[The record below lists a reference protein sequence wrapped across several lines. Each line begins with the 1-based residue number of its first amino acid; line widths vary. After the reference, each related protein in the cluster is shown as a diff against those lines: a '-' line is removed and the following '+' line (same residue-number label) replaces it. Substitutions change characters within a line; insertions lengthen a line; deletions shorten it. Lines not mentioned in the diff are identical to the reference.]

1 MNILKEMLLIEEPSV
16 FRLYQE
22 MMNIAGYFVA
32 PVFTIALLL
41 EYFGDMDFG
50 GVVKKLLLITIF
62 MGAFYQFHSKAVE
75 LSLESASYT
84 LKKVSPRNLFV
95 KKWYHT
101 KVKTKE
107 KKEWNFIQ
115 SLAIPNLNDLLA
127 TAFFLLSKVFI
138 WLLKLIYSSVY
149 HLTYVFS
156 GITAILFF
164 LGWTKDALKGTVQA
178 SLWCM
183 TLPFVIVAILA
194 LVGNSI
200 DETALGG
207 ELLVAKVDT
216 IIWLFGVTLLLLIS
230 PLITFGLVKGDGI
243 HSFGSKMGS
252 MVVSSGLKAMTLTPF
267 LAAAMKGAS
276 KGFGKSMME
285 PSIKELLQKESAPEK
300 SKLKLLDKK
309 GGIKSPFAKGRSLDE
324 RLKSVGMTKDEA
336 VKLSRIQTTFTNTK
350 SSAPKAKGQ
359 QKQMATSSNMEGIK
373 TKPTF
378 GKLKPIENSDS
389 NSHSNVRLQKQNFKF
404 NQKYW
409 DGISPHK
416 AEAIKKKYGIEGITV
431 DPNRIH
437 RPVKANKITRP
448 MRKEKKDELR

>member
-127 TAFFLLSKVFI
+127 TAFFLLSKIFI
-138 WLLKLIYSSVY
+138 WLLKLIYSSVF

-156 GITAILFF
+156 GITAILYF
-164 LGWTKDALKGTVQA
+164 LGWNKDALK
-178 SLWCM
+178 
-183 TLPFVIVAILA
+183 
-194 LVGNSI
+194 
-200 DETALGG
+200 
-207 ELLVAKVDT
+207 
-216 IIWLFGVTLLLLIS
+216 
-230 PLITFGLVKGDGI
+230 
-243 HSFGSKMGS
+243 
-252 MVVSSGLKAMTLTPF
+252 
-267 LAAAMKGAS
+267 
-276 KGFGKSMME
+276 
-285 PSIKELLQKESAPEK
+285 
-300 SKLKLLDKK
+300 
-309 GGIKSPFAKGRSLDE
+309 
-324 RLKSVGMTKDEA
+324 
-336 VKLSRIQTTFTNTK
+336 
-350 SSAPKAKGQ
+350 
-359 QKQMATSSNMEGIK
+359 
-373 TKPTF
+373 
-378 GKLKPIENSDS
+378 
-389 NSHSNVRLQKQNFKF
+389 
-404 NQKYW
+404 
-409 DGISPHK
+409 
-416 AEAIKKKYGIEGITV
+416 
-431 DPNRIH
+431 
-437 RPVKANKITRP
+437 
-448 MRKEKKDELR
+448 